1 MDRKDF
7 LKKSAL
13 GMGSIVGIPS
23 ILTSCKGDDGPPL
36 IDAEECLE
44 SPVEAKGPFGIK
56 TPADLVRE
64 NIIGDRTG
72 VPLLVQIIVEDV
84 NNDCAPLQGVQVDL
98 WHCDAH
104 GNYSEYSN
112 QLEGDFTNEH
122 FLRGR
127 QTTDANGMASFISI
141 YPGWYPGRAPHLHVE
156 IKAADGS
163 SLLVTQ
169 TAFPEDVSTAVY
181 ATDDYVGDFDTS
193 NEADGL
199 FGSSLNRNL
208 ATTVTGDTTNG
219 YTLTETIKVSA

>member
-7 LKKSAL
+7 LKKGML
-13 GMGSIVGIPS
+13 GLGTIVAIPTVLS
-23 ILTSCKGDDGPPL
+23 SCNDKQDPP
-36 IDAEECLE
+36 IVDEEACLV
-44 SPVEAKGPFGIK
+44 SPVESKGPFGNK

-72 VPLLVQIIVEDV
+72 VPLLVRIIVEDV
-84 NNDCAPLQGVQVDL
+84 NNNCEPLVGVLVDL
-98 WHCDAH
+98 WQCDAH
-104 GNYSEYSN
+104 GNYSQYSG
-112 QLEGDFTNEH
+112 QLEGNFTNEE

-156 IKAADGS
+156 VLRSSGE

-169 TAFPEDVSTAVY
+169 TAFPEDISTSVY
-181 ATDDYVGDFDTS
+181 ATEGYVGDFDTS

-199 FGSSLNRNL
+199 FGSSLNQNL
-208 ATTVTGDTTNG
+208 ATSVSGDTTNG
-219 YTLTETIKVSA
+219 YTLMETIKVSA